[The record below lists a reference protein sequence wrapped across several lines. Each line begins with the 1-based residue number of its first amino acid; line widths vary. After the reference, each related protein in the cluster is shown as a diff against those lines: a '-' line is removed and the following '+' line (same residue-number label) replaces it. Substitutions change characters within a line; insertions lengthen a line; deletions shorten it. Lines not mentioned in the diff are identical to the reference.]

1 MKVALSNSFLIA
13 VACGLVLLSCQ
24 SEPKHESEEPAVPS
38 SYLGLDRNIFPD
50 TTALPML
57 RKTFSFAGY
66 WLSPPPD
73 ETKNTWIGRRQTLR
87 SLGFG
92 FLLLYRGPLT
102 RDLKS
107 AAGATQRGTRD
118 AQSAAVAARHEGFPV
133 PAIIFVDI
141 EEGGR
146 LADNYHAYLSAWTAR
161 IKQEGYRAGAYCSGI
176 PVSAGPGVT
185 ITTADDIRAHLGAQ
199 DFSYFIFNERC
210 PPSPGC
216 VFPAAP
222 PSPSSGGIAFAAVW
236 QFVRS
241 PKTEFAAHCPP
252 GYHTDGNCY
261 APGDAAHT
269 WFLDLSAAASSD
281 PSNGR

>member
-1 MKVALSNSFLIA
+1 MKIALSLSFLIA
-13 VACGLVLLSCQ
+13 IACSLVLLSCQ
-24 SEPKHESEEPAVPS
+24 SEPKQESEQPAVPS
-38 SYLGLDRNIFPD
+38 SYLGFDRNIFPD
-50 TTALPML
+50 ASALPML
-57 RKTFSFAGY
+57 RKNFAFSGY
-66 WLSPPPD
+66 WLSPPPG
-73 ETKNTWIGRRQTLR
+73 ETKNTWAGQRDALR

-92 FLLLYRGPLT
+92 FLLLYRGPLN
-102 RDLKS
+102 RALKNP
-107 AAGATQRGTRD
+107 AAATQKAVRD

-133 PAIIFVDI
+133 GAIIFVDI

-146 LADNYHAYLSAWTAR
+146 LSDNYHAYLRAWTKR
-161 IKQEGYRAGAYCSGI
+161 VEQEGYRAGTYCSGI
-176 PVSAGPGVT
+176 PVNEGSGVT
-185 ITTADDIRAHLGAQ
+185 ITTADDIRAHLGTQ
-199 DFSYFIFNERC
+199 DFSYFIFNDAC

-216 VFPAAP
+216 VFATAPA
-222 PSPSSGGIAFAAVW
+222 PSSGGISFAAVW

-241 PKTEFAAHCPP
+241 PKTEFTAHCPP